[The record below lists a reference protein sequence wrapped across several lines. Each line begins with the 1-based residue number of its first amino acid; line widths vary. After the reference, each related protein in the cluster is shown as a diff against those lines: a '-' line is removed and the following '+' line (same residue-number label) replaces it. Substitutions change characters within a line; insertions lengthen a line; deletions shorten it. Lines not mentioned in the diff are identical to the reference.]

1 MCMWSMEQGDDFYDE
16 KLNELRYGGGIWNMI
31 SSVLQVGYELT

>member
-1 MCMWSMEQGDDFYDE
+1 MWSMQQGDDFYDE

-31 SSVLQVGYELT
+31 SSVLQVYT